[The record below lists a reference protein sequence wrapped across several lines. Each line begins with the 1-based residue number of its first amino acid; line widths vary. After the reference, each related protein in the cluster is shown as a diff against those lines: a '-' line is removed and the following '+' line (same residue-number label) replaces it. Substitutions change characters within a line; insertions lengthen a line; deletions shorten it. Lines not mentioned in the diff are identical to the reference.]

1 MCLPDWF
8 FQLLGEDDCKFQKGN
23 LFQSKKAGD
32 RLFASLSVS
41 VTFISVAHSVGQG
54 GMHQKRTRPGP
65 GRLEK
70 VTAFRSRGG
79 LPGPDLWR

>member
-23 LFQSKKAGD
+23 SFQSKKAGD

-41 VTFISVAHSVGQG
+41 VTFTSV
-54 GMHQKRTRPGP
+54 
-65 GRLEK
+65 E
-70 VTAFRSRGG
+70 
-79 LPGPDLWR
+79 